1 MRLIFTNKHNIRMTQ
16 SPQKVSK
23 GFTKAFWVSNTVE
36 LFERMAYYAVF
47 IVLTIYLSTILGF
60 NDFEASMI
68 SGLFSGGLYLL
79 PIFTGA
85 YADKIGFRK
94 SMIVAFSLLSVGYLG
109 LGILPTLLEAAGL
122 VEYGKVTRFTGLPD
136 SDSRWM
142 IVPVLFV
149 IMVGGSFFKSI
160 ISAAVAKETTE
171 ATRARGYSIFYMMVN
186 IGAFT
191 GKTVIDPLRNVIGEQ
206 AYIYINYFSA
216 AMTIMALLSVIL
228 LYKSTHTA
236 GEGKSMREI
245 GQGFLRIV
253 TNWRLLILILIV
265 TGFWMVQQQLYAT
278 MPKYVIRM
286 AGETAKPGWIANV
299 NPFVVVCCVSFVTR
313 LMAKRSAITS
323 MNIGMFLIPFSA
335 LLMACG
341 NLLGN
346 DVISGMSN
354 ITLMMIVGIV
364 IQALA
369 ECFISPRYLEYFS
382 LQAPKGEEGM
392 YLGFSHLHSF
402 LSSIFGFGIAGVL
415 LTKYCPDPVLFETR
429 EAWEAASANAHY
441 IWYYFAAIGLISA
454 LALLVFAKITAS
466 IDKKKKGTV

>member
-1 MRLIFTNKHNIRMTQ
+1 MTQ
-16 SPQKVSK
+16 SPKNVSK

-47 IVLTIYLSTILGF
+47 IVLTIYLSSILGF
-60 NDFEASMI
+60 NDLEASMI

-122 VEYGKVTRFTGLPD
+122 VEYGKATRFTGLPD

-142 IVPVLFV
+142 IVPV
-149 IMVGGSFFKSI
+149 
-160 ISAAVAKETTE
+160 
-171 ATRARGYSIFYMMVN
+171 VN

-216 AMTIMALLSVIL
+216 TMTILALLSVVL

-245 GQGFLRIV
+245 GQGFLRII
-253 TNWRLLILILIV
+253 TNWRLLILILII

-354 ITLMMIVGIV
+354 ITLMMIAGIV

-429 EAWEAASANAHY
+429 EAWEAASTNAHY

-454 LALLVFAKITAS
+454 LALLVFAKITQS
-466 IDKKKKGTV
+466 IDKKKKAKV

>member
-1 MRLIFTNKHNIRMTQ
+1 MNN
-16 SPQKVSK
+16 SPQRQAK
-23 GFTKAFWVSNTVE
+23 GFSRAFWVSNTVE
-36 LFERMAYYAVF
+36 LFERMAYYAIF

-79 PIFTGA
+79 PIFSGA

-94 SMIVAFSLLSVGYLG
+94 SMIIAFSLLSVGYLG
-109 LGILPTLLEAAGL
+109 LGVLPTLLEATGL
-122 VEYGKVTRFTGLPD
+122 VTYGVTTHFNGLPD
-136 SDSRWM
+136 SPVRWM
-142 IVPVLFV
+142 IVPVLIV
-149 IMVGGSFFKSI
+149 LIIGGSFIKSI
-160 ISAAVAKETTE
+160 ISASVAKETTE

-191 GKTVIDPLRNVIGEQ
+191 GKTIIDPLRNVIGEK
-206 AYIYINYFSA
+206 AYIYINYFAGS
-216 AMTIMALLSVIL
+216 MTLIALIAVFF
-228 LYKSTHTA
+228 LYKSSHTA
-236 GEGKSMREI
+236 GEGKSLREI
-245 GQGFLRIV
+245 RQGFVRIL

-323 MNIGMFLIPFSA
+323 MNVGMFLIPISA

-346 DVISGMSN
+346 DLIAGMSN
-354 ITLMMIVGIV
+354 ITLMMIAGIV
-364 IQALA
+364 VQALA

-382 LQAPKGEEGM
+382 LQAPEGEEGM

-402 LSSIFGFGIAGVL
+402 LSSVFGFGIAGVL
-415 LTKYCPDPVLFETR
+415 LTEYCPDPILFDSH
-429 EAWEAASANAHY
+429 EAWKEASVNAHY
-441 IWYYFAAIGLISA
+441 IWYYFAAIGLVAAI
-454 LALLVFAKITAS
+454 ALLAFAKITES
-466 IDKKKKGTV
+466 IDKKKESSR

>member
-1 MRLIFTNKHNIRMTQ
+1 MNN
-16 SPQKVSK
+16 SPQSATK

-79 PIFTGA
+79 PIFSGA

-94 SMIVAFSLLSVGYLG
+94 SMIIAFSLLSIGYLG
-109 LGILPTLLEAAGL
+109 LGVLPTLLETAGL
-122 VEYGKVTRFTGLPD
+122 VNYGATTQFNGLPD
-136 SDSRWM
+136 SYTRWI
-142 IVPVLFV
+142 IVPVLF
-149 IMVGGSFFKSI
+149 ILMVGGSFIKSI
-160 ISAAVAKETTE
+160 ISASVAKETTE

-191 GKTVIDPLRNVIGEQ
+191 GKTIIDPLRNVIGEQ
-206 AYIYINYFSA
+206 AYIYINYFSG
-216 AMTIMALLSVIL
+216 AMTIIALLAVIL

-236 GEGKSMREI
+236 GEGKSLREI
-245 GQGFLRIV
+245 SRGFMKII

-299 NPFVVVCCVSFVTR
+299 NPFVVVCFVSFITR

-323 MNIGMFLIPFSA
+323 MNVGMFLIPFSA

-346 DVISGMSN
+346 DIISGMSN
-354 ITLMMIVGIV
+354 ITLMMVAGIIV
-364 IQALA
+364 QALA

-402 LSSIFGFGIAGVL
+402 LSSIFGFGLAGIL
-415 LTKYCPDPVLFETR
+415 LTKYCPDPTLFETHA
-429 EAWEAASANAHY
+429 AWEAASVNAHY
-441 IWYYFAAIGLISA
+441 IWYYFAAIGLIA
-454 LALLVFAKITAS
+454 AIALLLFAKITES
-466 IDKKKKGTV
+466 IDKKKKSSR

>member
-1 MRLIFTNKHNIRMTQ
+1 MNN
-16 SPQKVSK
+16 SPQRAAK
-23 GFTKAFWVSNTVE
+23 GFTRAFCVSNTVE

-79 PIFTGA
+79 PIFSGA

-94 SMIVAFSLLSVGYLG
+94 SMIIAFSLLSIGYLG
-109 LGILPTLLEAAGL
+109 LGVLPTLLETAGL
-122 VEYGKVTRFTGLPD
+122 VNYGATTQFNGLPD
-136 SDSRWM
+136 SYTRWI
-142 IVPVLFV
+142 IVPVLF
-149 IMVGGSFFKSI
+149 ILMVGGSFIKSI
-160 ISAAVAKETTE
+160 ISASVAKETTE

-191 GKTVIDPLRNVIGEQ
+191 GKTIIDPLRNVIGEQ
-206 AYIYINYFSA
+206 AYIYINYFSG
-216 AMTIMALLSVIL
+216 AMTIIALLAVIL

-236 GEGKSMREI
+236 GEGKSLREI
-245 GQGFLRIV
+245 SRGFMKII

-299 NPFVVVCCVSFVTR
+299 NPFVVVCFVSFITR

-323 MNIGMFLIPFSA
+323 MNVGMFLIPFSA

-346 DVISGMSN
+346 DIISGMSN
-354 ITLMMIVGIV
+354 ITLMMVAGIIV
-364 IQALA
+364 QALA

-402 LSSIFGFGIAGVL
+402 LSSIFGFGLAGIL
-415 LTKYCPDPVLFETR
+415 LTKYCPDPTLFETHA
-429 EAWEAASANAHY
+429 AWEAASVNAHY
-441 IWYYFAAIGLISA
+441 IWYYFAAIGLIA
-454 LALLVFAKITAS
+454 AIALLLFAKITES
-466 IDKKKKGTV
+466 IDKKKKSSR

>member
-1 MRLIFTNKHNIRMTQ
+1 MNNSPKHTI
-16 SPQKVSK
+16 K
-23 GFTKAFWVSNTVE
+23 GFTTAFWVSNTVE

-60 NDFEASMI
+60 NDFESSII

-79 PIFTGA
+79 PIFSGA

-94 SMIVAFSLLSVGYLG
+94 SMIIAFSLLSAGYLG

-122 VEYGKVTRFTGLPD
+122 VNYGATTRFSGLPD
-136 SDSRWM
+136 SPARWI
-142 IVPVLFV
+142 IVPVLF
-149 IMVGGSFFKSI
+149 ILMVGGSFIKSI
-160 ISAAVAKETTE
+160 ISASVAKETTE

-186 IGAFT
+186 VGAFT
-191 GKTVIDPLRNVIGEQ
+191 GKTIIDPLRNVIGEQ
-206 AYIYINYFSA
+206 AYIYINYFSG
-216 AMTIMALLSVIL
+216 AMTVIALLAVIF

-236 GEGKSMREI
+236 GEGKSLREI
-245 GQGFLRIV
+245 GEGFMKII

-286 AGETAKPGWIANV
+286 AGETARPGWIANV
-299 NPFVVVCCVSFVTR
+299 NPFIVVCCVSFITR
-313 LMAKRSAITS
+313 LMSKRSAITS
-323 MNIGMFLIPFSA
+323 MNVGMFLIPFSA

-346 DVISGMSN
+346 DLISGMSN
-354 ITLMMIVGIV
+354 ITLMMVAGIIV
-364 IQALA
+364 QALA

-402 LSSIFGFGIAGVL
+402 LSSIFGFGLAGIL
-415 LTKYCPDPVLFETR
+415 LTKYCPDPALFETHA
-429 EAWEAASANAHY
+429 AWEAASVHAHY
-441 IWYYFAAIGLISA
+441 IWYYFAAIGLIA
-454 LALLVFAKITAS
+454 AIALLLFAKITQS
-466 IDKKKKGTV
+466 IDKKKKSSR

>member
-1 MRLIFTNKHNIRMTQ
+1 MMT
-16 SPQKVSK
+16 SPQPASK
-23 GFTKAFWVSNTVE
+23 GFSRAFWVSSTVE

-47 IVLTIYLSTILGF
+47 IVLTIYLSNILGF
-60 NDFEASMI
+60 NDFESSMI

-94 SMIVAFSLLSVGYLG
+94 SMIIAFSLLSIGYLG
-109 LGILPTLLEAAGL
+109 LGLLPTLLETAGL
-122 VEYGKVTRFTGLPD
+122 VEYGETTRFSGLPD
-136 SDSRWM
+136 SNDRWM
-142 IVPVLFV
+142 IVPVLFD
-149 IMVGGSFFKSI
+149 IMVGGSFIKSI
-160 ISAAVAKETTE
+160 ISGSVAKETTE

-191 GKTVIDPLRNVIGEQ
+191 GKTVVDPLRNVIGEQ

-216 AMTIMALLSVIL
+216 AMTVLALLAVIL
-228 LYKSTHTA
+228 LYKSAHTA

-245 GQGFLRIV
+245 GQGFLRII

-299 NPFVVVCCVSFVTR
+299 NPFVVVCCVSFITR
-313 LMAKRSAITS
+313 WMAKRTAITS
-323 MNIGMFLIPFSA
+323 MNIGMFLIPVSA

-346 DVISGMSN
+346 DIISGMSN
-354 ITLMMIVGIV
+354 ITLMMVFGIV
-364 IQALA
+364 VQALA

-429 EAWEAASANAHY
+429 EAWEAASVNAHY
-441 IWYYFAAIGLISA
+441 IWYYFAVIGLVAAIA
-454 LALLVFAKITAS
+454 LFVFAKTTEF
-466 IDKKKKGTV
+466 IDKKKKA

>member
-1 MRLIFTNKHNIRMTQ
+1 MNN
-16 SPQKVSK
+16 SPQAANK
-23 GFTKAFWVSNTVE
+23 GFTRAFWVSNTVE

-47 IVLTIYLSTILGF
+47 IVLTIYLSSILGF
-60 NDFEASMI
+60 NDFEASII

-79 PIFTGA
+79 PILTGA

-94 SMIVAFSLLSVGYLG
+94 SMITAFTLLTIAYLG
-109 LGILPTLLEAAGL
+109 LGALPTFLEASGL
-122 VEYGKVTRFTGLPD
+122 VTYGSTTQFNGLPQ
-136 SDSRWM
+136 SSERWI
-142 IVPVLFV
+142 IVPVLV
-149 IMVGGSFFKSI
+149 TLMIGGSFIKSI
-160 ISAAVAKETTE
+160 ISASVAKETTE

-191 GKTVIDPLRNVIGEQ
+191 GKTVIDPLRDQIGDQ
-206 AYIYINYFSA
+206 AYIYINYFA
-216 AMTIMALLSVIL
+216 GAMTFIALLAVIL
-228 LYKSTHTA
+228 LYKSAETA
-236 GEGKSMREI
+236 GEGKSMGDI
-245 GQGFLRIV
+245 GRGFLRII

-299 NPFVVVCCVSFVTR
+299 NPFIVVCCVSFVTR
-313 LMAKRSAITS
+313 LMARKSAITS
-323 MNIGMFLIPFSA
+323 MNIGMFLIPISA

-346 DVISGMSN
+346 DLLGSMSN
-354 ITLMMIVGIV
+354 ITLMMILGIV
-364 IQALA
+364 VQALA

-402 LSSIFGFGIAGVL
+402 LSSIFGFGLAGIL
-415 LTKYCPDPVLFETR
+415 LTKYCPDPALFDSR
-429 EAWEAASANAHY
+429 EAWMAASANAHY
-441 IWYYFAAIGLISA
+441 IWYYFAGIGLVAAFA
-454 LALLVFAKITAS
+454 LMAFAKITNKM
-466 IDKKKKGTV
+466 DKKG

>member
-1 MRLIFTNKHNIRMTQ
+1 MNN
-16 SPQKVSK
+16 SPQAANK
-23 GFTKAFWVSNTVE
+23 GFTRAFWVSNTVE

-47 IVLTIYLSTILGF
+47 IVLTIYLSSILGF
-60 NDFEASMI
+60 NDFEASII

-79 PIFTGA
+79 PILTGA

-94 SMIVAFSLLSVGYLG
+94 SMITAFTLLTIAYLV
-109 LGILPTLLEAAGL
+109 LGALPTFLESSGL
-122 VEYGKVTRFTGLPD
+122 VTYGSTTQFNGLPQ
-136 SDSRWM
+136 SSERWI
-142 IVPVLFV
+142 IVPVLV
-149 IMVGGSFFKSI
+149 TLMIGGSFIKSI
-160 ISAAVAKETTE
+160 ISASVAKETPE

-191 GKTVIDPLRNVIGEQ
+191 GKTVIDPLRDQIGDQ
-206 AYIYINYFSA
+206 AYIYINYFA
-216 AMTIMALLSVIL
+216 GAMTFIALLAVIL
-228 LYKSTHTA
+228 LYKSAETA
-236 GEGKSMREI
+236 GEGKSMADI
-245 GQGFLRIV
+245 GRGFLRII

-299 NPFVVVCCVSFVTR
+299 NPFIVVCCVSFVTR
-313 LMAKRSAITS
+313 LMARKSAITS
-323 MNIGMFLIPFSA
+323 MNIGMFLIPISA

-346 DVISGMSN
+346 DLLGSMSN
-354 ITLMMIVGIV
+354 ITLMMILGIV
-364 IQALA
+364 VQALA

-402 LSSIFGFGIAGVL
+402 LSSIFGFGLAGIL
-415 LTKYCPDPVLFETR
+415 LTKYCPDPALFETR
-429 EAWEAASANAHY
+429 EAWMAASANAHY
-441 IWYYFAAIGLISA
+441 IWYYFAGIGLVA
-454 LALLVFAKITAS
+454 AFALLAFAKITNKM
-466 IDKKKKGTV
+466 DKKG